1 MNTAQASGECVFC
14 EILRGELPVSLVC
27 GDEHAAAFVDL
38 RQANPGHV
46 LVVPRRHLA
55 DVRELDGPTGAALMA
70 MIVRVTRAVGEA
82 FPNEGLSL
90 WHSIGEAGFQEV
102 PHLHVHVHPRRIGD
116 DLFRLY
122 PTPPLTPDRATLERI
137 AEAVRARLSPSGSG
151 RKTPR

>member
-1 MNTAQASGECVFC
+1 VNTGRILDECVFC
-14 EILRGELPVSLVC
+14 RILRGELPASLVC
-27 GDEHAAAFVDL
+27 EDEDAAAFVDL
-38 RQANPGHV
+38 RQSNPGHV

-116 DLFRLY
+116 ELFRLY
-122 PTPPLTPDRATLERI
+122 PTPPLTPERATLERI
-137 AEAVRARLSPSGSG
+137 AEAIRARL
-151 RKTPR
+151 